1 MAHEF
6 MSDLHQRLARRVQ
19 LTTDGLSAYVE
30 AVEDV
35 FSGWIDYAQLVKE
48 FGSGKRSRAWGDHY
62 ERKYSPPGATERLWG
77 VEDIVDLIEDA
88 TPAPG
93 CRGPY
98 RKRKIHASSEREALR
113 GIAT

>member
-1 MAHEF
+1 MAHEL

-62 ERKYSPPGATERLWG
+62 ERKYSPRAWWSTLPVRARCSSRSVRSASLRRL
-77 VEDIVDLIEDA
+77 
-88 TPAPG
+88 
-93 CRGPY
+93 R
-98 RKRKIHASSEREALR
+98 ASAS
-113 GIAT
+113 TT